1 MTLGIHHLGLTVTDL
16 EEAKDFFVTLLG
28 WKLVKEDASYPNA
41 FVSDGNILITLWKIQ
56 TNQPIAF
63 DRKTNIGLHH
73 LAIKVADEQ
82 ELNQTYQKI
91 TESKYKIEFAPELL
105 KGGPSKHF
113 MVYGPSQI
121 RIEFIHYAAK

>member
-1 MTLGIHHLGLTVTDL
+1 MTRGIHHLGLTVESL
-16 EEAKDFFVTLLG
+16 QEAKDFFVTLLG

-56 TNQPIAF
+56 TSQPVAF

-73 LAIKVADEQ
+73 LALRVADEN
-82 ELNQTYQKI
+82 ELNETYQKI
-91 TESKYKIEFAPELL
+91 TKSKYKVEFAPEFL

-121 RIEFIHYAAK
+121 RIEFINIV